1 MTFADELDS
10 AAAREDGIKVA
21 KLLSITLSDPVE
33 HSSVTNGAMV
43 DRDVRNKFRD
53 VVWGEIGV
61 AHWRVA
67 VQVAQRQDLAEA
79 YAAQNMLLVAANRA
93 AERADN
99 WILPAL
105 FTIAKELRQLA
116 ILADQTIG
124 PTEDGVS
131 KLEEA
136 TRTIN
141 RSFTLCLND
150 RNADMACNKK
160 WGVYFFVGELVKI
173 YFRLNKKP
181 LAKSVVKVVHS
192 MARDLP
198 PLAQYPRA
206 HQVTFLYYW
215 GVLLFFDEDYPRAI
229 EKLQQAWD
237 QCHRKQRKNHEL
249 ILLYLIPARLVVSGM
264 RPKPWVW
271 GRYPRLATLYRDVV
285 RAADAGDIR
294 HLDAAL
300 ARRRKTLVRRY
311 LWLPFEKVRMS
322 AVCKLFYRVYQVL
335 GSETRLP
342 THRLVHALTFSGF
355 YDDPDTGTE
364 PSEEDKL
371 DHAEGLAASL
381 IAQGKMKGYISHE
394 RRTIVLSNKDPF
406 PVPN

>member
-198 PLAQYPRA
+198 PLAQPGTSVIASSARTTSSSSSTLSPHGSSSAACGPSPGSGVATPGSPPSTGTSFGPPTPATFATSTPHSLVAERPSCGAICGSRSKRCACRRYASSSIGFIRSSARRPDCRPTGSCMPSPSLVSTMIQILARSRLKRISWIMQKALPRPLLPRA
-206 HQVTFLYYW
+206 
-215 GVLLFFDEDYPRAI
+215 
-229 EKLQQAWD
+229 K
-237 QCHRKQRKNHEL
+237 
-249 ILLYLIPARLVVSGM
+249 
-264 RPKPWVW
+264 
-271 GRYPRLATLYRDVV
+271 
-285 RAADAGDIR
+285 
-294 HLDAAL
+294 
-300 ARRRKTLVRRY
+300 
-311 LWLPFEKVRMS
+311 
-322 AVCKLFYRVYQVL
+322 
-335 GSETRLP
+335 
-342 THRLVHALTFSGF
+342 
-355 YDDPDTGTE
+355 
-364 PSEEDKL
+364 
-371 DHAEGLAASL
+371 
-381 IAQGKMKGYISHE
+381 
-394 RRTIVLSNKDPF
+394 
-406 PVPN
+406 